1 MTGSSTQTPA
11 LGYFN
16 GRSSLRC
23 RASAW
28 GWLGWQS
35 TGTIGGMMT
44 VFFICTVLAV
54 LEISLSFDNAIVN
67 ANKLKD
73 MTPVWQQRFLTWGIL
88 IAVFGMRIVFPLL
101 IVVIA
106 AGIGPIDAVILAA
119 SRPEEYSRI
128 MHEAH
133 LPIAAFGGT
142 FLMMVG
148 LTYFFDHEKDVH
160 WIAWL
165 ESRMA
170 RFATIKGVEIAFV
183 LALILGFSRLLEAEE
198 AVVFVHAC
206 VYGLLTFLAVEVVGG
221 LLDASQQTMSAAA
234 KGGFGA
240 FLYLEVLDASFSF
253 DGVIGAFALT
263 QNLFIIAI
271 GLGIGAMYVRSMT
284 IMLVEKGTLSEYR
297 YLEHGAFY
305 AILILS
311 VVMYFQTLI
320 HIPEVIT
327 GLGGAGLIGLSL
339 WSSIRHNRWEME
351 QDEDARAGA
360 DARGLSQTRPLDPSG
375 RKVSSGQGTTRRK
388 FRRVVLFRAPYFL
401 LSCRKRAKVL
411 GNWGRPCRP
420 RAPAP
425 SG

>member
-1 MTGSSTQTPA
+1 MIQPRSHTTA
-11 LGYFN
+11 LGYFRWAFIVTAL
-16 GRSSLRC
+16 GLLL
-23 RASAW
+23 
-28 GWLGWQS
+28 GVWLGWQS
-35 TGTIGGMMT
+35 TGTFSGTMT
-44 VFFICTVLAV
+44 VFFICAVLAV

-73 MTPVWQQRFLTWGIL
+73 MTPVWQHRFLTWGII

-106 AGIGPIDAVILAA
+106 ANIGPIDAVILAA
-119 SRPEEYSRI
+119 IRPEEYARI
-128 MHEAH
+128 MNDAH

-148 LTYFFDHEKDVH
+148 LTYFFDQEKDVH

-165 ESRMA
+165 ERKMA
-170 RFATIKGVEIAFV
+170 RFATIKGIEIALV
-183 LALILGFSRLLEAEE
+183 LSVILAFSTLLEAEH
-198 AVVFVHAC
+198 VHTFVYASI
-206 VYGLLTFLAVEVVGG
+206 YGLLTFLIVEVVGG

-284 IMLVEKGTLSEYR
+284 IMLVEKGTLNEYR

-311 VVMYFQTLI
+311 VVMYFQTLF

-339 WSSIRHNRWEME
+339 WSSIRHNRRKAEAGG
-351 QDEDARAGA
+351 DERDAR
-360 DARGLSQTRPLDPSG
+360 
-375 RKVSSGQGTTRRK
+375 
-388 FRRVVLFRAPYFL
+388 FRVEA
-401 LSCRKRAKVL
+401 
-411 GNWGRPCRP
+411 
-420 RAPAP
+420 
-425 SG
+425 

>member
-1 MTGSSTQTPA
+1 MILHYFKWAFIVTAVGLV
-11 LGYFN
+11 LG
-16 GRSSLRC
+16 
-23 RASAW
+23 A
-28 GWLGWQS
+28 WLGWQS
-35 TGTIGGMMT
+35 SGTLAGVGAA
-44 VFFICTVLAV
+44 FFICAVLAV

-73 MTPVWQQRFLTWGIL
+73 MTPVWQHRFLTWGIV

-106 AGIGPIDAVILAA
+106 AGIGPIEAIKLAA
-119 SRPEEYSRI
+119 TRPEEYARI
-128 MHEAH
+128 MNEAH

-148 LTYFFDHEKDVH
+148 LTYFFDQEKDVH
-160 WIAWL
+160 WIQWL
-165 ESRMA
+165 ESKMA
-170 RFATIKGVEIAFV
+170 RFATIKGIEVAFV
-183 LALILGFSRLLEAEE
+183 LALILGFSRLLPAEE
-198 AVVFVHAC
+198 TDTFVYASI
-206 VYGLLTFLAVEVVGG
+206 YGLLTFLCVEVVGG
-221 LLDASQQTMSAAA
+221 LLDASEETMSAAA
-234 KGGFGA
+234 KGGLGA

-284 IMLVEKGTLSEYR
+284 VMLVEKGTLAEYR

-327 GLGGAGLIGLSL
+327 GLGGAALIGISL
-339 WSSIRHNRWEME
+339 WSSIRYNKRE
-351 QDEDARAGA
+351 QAAA
-360 DARGLSQTRPLDPSG
+360 
-375 RKVSSGQGTTRRK
+375 
-388 FRRVVLFRAPYFL
+388 
-401 LSCRKRAKVL
+401 
-411 GNWGRPCRP
+411 
-420 RAPAP
+420 
-425 SG
+425 

>member
-1 MTGSSTQTPA
+1 MTQPRSQATALSYFKWAFITTA
-11 LGYFN
+11 LGLLL
-16 GRSSLRC
+16 G
-23 RASAW
+23 A
-28 GWLGWQS
+28 WLGWQS
-35 TGTIGGMMT
+35 TGTFSGTAT

-73 MTPVWQQRFLTWGIL
+73 MTPVWQQRFLTWGII

-106 AGIGPIDAVILAA
+106 AHIGPIEAVILAA
-119 SRPEEYSRI
+119 ARPEEYARI
-128 MHEAH
+128 MNEAH

-148 LTYFFDHEKDVH
+148 LNYFFDHEKDVH
-160 WIAWL
+160 WVAWL
-165 ESRMA
+165 ERRMA
-170 RFATIKGVEIAFV
+170 RFASIKGIEIAFV
-183 LALILGFSRLLEAEE
+183 LSLILAFSTLLERQE
-198 AVVFVHAC
+198 AIVFVHAC
-206 VYGLLTFLAVEVVGG
+206 VYGLLTFLVVEVVGG
-221 LLDASQQTMSAAA
+221 LLDASQRTMSAAA

-263 QNLFIIAI
+263 QNLFVIAI

-284 IMLVEKGTLSEYR
+284 VMLVEKGTLSEYR

-311 VVMYFQTLI
+311 VVMYFQTLV

-327 GLGGAGLIGLSL
+327 GLGGASLIGLSL
-339 WSSIRHNRWEME
+339 WSSIRHNRRQRLGESAEEGMN
-351 QDEDARAGA
+351 
-360 DARGLSQTRPLDPSG
+360 
-375 RKVSSGQGTTRRK
+375 RRH
-388 FRRVVLFRAPYFL
+388 VEV
-401 LSCRKRAKVL
+401 
-411 GNWGRPCRP
+411 
-420 RAPAP
+420 
-425 SG
+425 